1 MSPALTAYAVT
12 LVAFVAVDAAW
23 LILVAVDLF
32 RAQLGPILRAE
43 PMAAA
48 IAVFYPL
55 YALGLTV
62 LAVLPMSGARSPI
75 GAAGRGA
82 LVGLTAYATFDLTNL
97 AILRD
102 WTIGLAVIDTAWGT
116 FASALAAFLGRV
128 AFDRADRTRPA
139 P

>member
-1 MSPALTAYAVT
+1 MIRALTAYAVT
-12 LVAFVAVDAAW
+12 LVVFLAVDAAW

-32 RAQLGPILRAE
+32 RAQLGPILRPE
-43 PMAAA
+43 PMVAA

-55 YALGLTV
+55 YALGLTC
-62 LAVLPMSGARSPI
+62 LAVLPMSGAQGPT

-82 LVGLTAYATFDLTNL
+82 LLGLTAYATFDLTNL

-116 FASALAAFLGRV
+116 FASALAALLGRW
-128 AFDRADRTRPA
+128 AFDRVGQLRSSP
-139 P
+139 